1 MSEAEGQLD
10 LLALLPTREE
20 QRPTPPRLTVSPAR
34 GYAAREGAFSEWRQR
49 YGGFDSARVSH
60 GWHVAL
66 CEATGPVTR
75 CQVTVLTVNLG
86 CRHTGRAGCQ
96 CVGGLS
102 YRGACLHCPWEGP
115 VREDQTQ
122 AVGDG
127 LDHAH
132 PGWRNGP
139 TVQPLGHEPS
149 PKQRRRWNEEVDKL
163 YGDRPEG
170 YPIITERTTPG
181 TRAVPGRS
189 PWGGYDVAVH
199 RPRHPR
205 ATRLTR
211 TVRNTRN
218 ACTHVLRV
226 LRVIVR
232 TDQRGAKPSDD
243 LPLGTPRTR
252 G

>member
-1 MSEAEGQLD
+1 VSEAEGQLD

-20 QRPTPPRLTVSPAR
+20 QHPTPPRLTGCPAR

-60 GWHVAL
+60 GWHAAL
-66 CEATGPVTR
+66 CEATGPVTC
-75 CQVTVLTVNLG
+75 CQATVLTANLG
-86 CRHTGRAGCQ
+86 CGHTGRAGCQ

-102 YRGACLHCPWEGP
+102 YRGSCLHCPWEGP

-132 PGWRNGP
+132 PGRRNSL
-139 TVQPLGHEPS
+139 TVQPLRHEPS

-170 YPIITERTTPG
+170 YPIITERTALG

-189 PWGGYDVAVH
+189 PWSGYDV
-199 RPRHPR
+199 P
-205 ATRLTR
+205 
-211 TVRNTRN
+211 
-218 ACTHVLRV
+218 ACTAHTTPERPAGPE
-226 LRVIVR
+226 VR
-232 TDQRGAKPSDD
+232 TQYVCARIACVACYRESRPERGK
-243 LPLGTPRTR
+243 TK
-252 G
+252 